1 MFDEKVE
8 KHPFDIVLKL
18 MINGEIDPWNV
29 DIVELADKYLQEIKN
44 MHIPDLRLA
53 SKALAAAALLL
64 KMKADALDLGEKEEN
79 SEKIHRK
86 RIFGIKRFYT
96 IDEIAHVLKK
106 YIAPV
111 IEFKPKRKYTR
122 RKPYRR
128 KPKTL
133 EIPLFHATLEETI
146 EALEKQFKDLEGF
159 ITLSQLNHP
168 NKAQAFVA
176 LLFLNYEGIINI
188 YQEEEFGEIYIE
200 KNEEK
205 LQKIA

>member
-1 MFDEKVE
+1 MEYKE

-18 MINGEIDPWNV
+18 MINGEIDPWKV
-29 DIVELADKYLQEIKN
+29 DIVELADKYLNEIKN

-64 KMKADALDLGEKEEN
+64 KMKADALDIGDQQEE
-79 SEKIHRK
+79 SEKVSRK

-111 IEFKPKRKYTR
+111 IEFKPKRKYVR
-122 RKPYRR
+122 RKPYTR
-128 KPKTL
+128 KPKTID
-133 EIPLFHATLEETI
+133 IPLFHATLEETI
-146 EALEKQFKDLEGF
+146 EMLEKEFQDLEGV
-159 ITLSQLNHP
+159 ITLSQLDHP

-176 LLFLNYEGIINI
+176 LLFLNYEEIINI
-188 YQEEEFGEIYIE
+188 YQDEHFGEIYIE
-200 KNEEK
+200 KNQ
-205 LQKIA
+205 QKIKKIA